1 MRLIAFAEI
10 IRRVK
15 VIPMFLKDPKES
27 KVKKALIVFGLV
39 YLLLPFDLIPPIIP
53 VFGWL
58 DDLILWIFILDHLK
72 TELDRYDVS
81 APNSVSKYRGRNV
94 VDVTY
99 TVNDREE
106 EN

>member
-10 IRRVK
+10 IRRIK
-15 VIPMFLKDPKES
+15 AIPLFLKDPKVS
-27 KVKKALIVFGLV
+27 KVKKALIIFGIV

-58 DDLILWIFILDHLK
+58 DDFILWLFILGHLK
-72 TELDRYDVS
+72 EELDRYDVS
-81 APNSVSKYRGRNV
+81 SPSAMQKYRGKDV
-94 VDVTY
+94 VDVSY

-106 EN
+106 E